1 LENPTRYHVI
11 QKQKNQV
18 RQYLSESLQTTGVW
32 GDTTT
37 KPASVS
43 GSLSNLQIG
52 SLNHN
57 MKGDNNGQHHQQQQ
71 QKQQHQK
78 SQMKPHSIDYHSI
91 SIGTSSTDTGRA
103 SGSSV
108 PFFVQNNGSYVSPT
122 EPPMSPGMSSV
133 ATSASEVS
141 PMSSLLRFQLR
152 FITDIY
158 IHELLGHFMI
168 ILAIN
173 LDQ

>member
-1 LENPTRYHVI
+1 
-11 QKQKNQV
+11 V

-71 QKQQHQK
+71 QQQPK
-78 SQMKPHSIDYHSI
+78 NPMKPHSIDYHSI
-91 SIGTSSTDTGRA
+91 SIGNSSTE
-103 SGSSV
+103 
-108 PFFVQNNGSYVSPT
+108 PFFVQSSGRYASPT
-122 EPPMSPGMSSV
+122 EPAMSPGLSSV

-141 PMSSLLRFQLR
+141 SMSNLLRSNCGFTPT
-152 FITDIY
+152 FTAMTI
-158 IHELLGHFMI
+158 
-168 ILAIN
+168 
-173 LDQ
+173 